1 MKPNETTP
9 ADPPPDDA
17 ERLSERLLEAVGEQ
31 RRGQMAQ
38 ALSHL
43 TEAGARERKRPD
55 GRAAALRLL
64 EMGADGDSVVAA
76 VLADPRLRDRL
87 SPEYLTQTYGATMA
101 SLVRNIHWLNTF
113 KECREEFVQ
122 PPEQAEHLRRMLL
135 AMVDDVRAVLVKLAY
150 RVERLHLLAE
160 ESYETRRCIARETL
174 DIYAPLANRL
184 GLGQLKW
191 ALEDLAFRYLEPQT
205 YKRLAKSLEE
215 TRDSRERYVSAFVD
229 ELRAAL
235 QAEGIEAETYGRPK
249 HIYSIYKKISRKNID
264 LNDLYDIR
272 AVRVLVDR
280 VSTCYAVLGV
290 VHGRW
295 THIPKEFDDY
305 IANRKENGYQSLHT
319 AVIGPEGKVVEV
331 QIRTHEMH
339 ALAEQGVAAH
349 WRYKEGGRQDEALDK
364 AVNSLR
370 NLLEHRD
377 NDEELLE
384 SFHAEL
390 FGDRV
395 FVLTPRGDVLD
406 LPKGATPL
414 DFAYTVHSEVG
425 HRCRGAKVDGRIV
438 PLSYTLKSGE
448 QVEILTAREPNPSR
462 DWYNPNTGYLYSARN
477 RAKVRHWFAQLDR
490 DQHLADGRAILE
502 REAQRLGTPVPDLEV
517 LVRRFHVQTPDELLL
532 AIGRGDVRPGQ
543 IASAL
548 QGPQAPASLPAD
560 GVRKAP
566 SHGGRPDRDAIRV
579 QGVGNLLTQFAQC
592 CKPAPGD
599 PVVGYITKGE
609 GVTIHRSDCPNVLNM
624 PDTQRKRL
632 IEADWGER
640 PHSYP
645 VDIHIEAFDRQGLL
659 RDITQTLTNEKINVL
674 AANTR
679 TNRDDQSVIMD
690 LEVEIVDIAQLSRI
704 LDKLGQLPNVIS
716 AERKH

>member
-1 MKPNETTP
+1 MKRE
-9 ADPPPDDA
+9 ASSDA
-17 ERLSERLLEAVGEQ
+17 EGHSQDEQLLQGLEGVRREHMQ
-31 RRGQMAQ
+31 R
-38 ALSHL
+38 ALAHIAA
-43 TEAGARERKRPD
+43 AGVRERKRPD
-55 GRAAALRLL
+55 GRSAALQLRA
-64 EMGADGDSVVAA
+64 MGADEDSVLAS
-76 VLADPRLRDRL
+76 VLADPRLRKAL
-87 SPEYLTQTYGATMA
+87 SAEQLTEEFGESMA
-101 SLVRNIHWLNTF
+101 SLVGSIHWLNTF

-150 RVERLHLLAE
+150 RVERLQLLSE

-191 ALEDLAFRYLEPQT
+191 GLEDLAFRYLEPQT
-205 YKRLAKSLEE
+205 YKRLAKALEE
-215 TRDSRERYVSAFVD
+215 TRDSRETYVKAFVG
-229 ELRAAL
+229 AL
-235 QAEGIEAETYGRPK
+235 QAALGEEGIEAEVYGRPK
-249 HIYSIYKKISRKNID
+249 HIYSIYKKIQRKHSDIS
-264 LNDLYDIR
+264 DLYDIR

-290 VHGRW
+290 VHSRW

-331 QIRTHEMH
+331 QIRTREMH

-370 NLLEHRD
+370 QLLEHRD

-384 SFHAEL
+384 SFHTEL

-395 FVLTPRGDVLD
+395 FVMTPRGDVLD
-406 LPKGATPL
+406 LPKGSTPL
-414 DFAYTVHSEVG
+414 DFAYAVHSEIG
-425 HRCRGAKVDGRIV
+425 HRCRGAKVDGHIV
-438 PLSYTLKSGE
+438 PLSYLLKSGE
-448 QVEILTAREPNPSR
+448 QVEVLTAKEPNPSR

-477 RAKVRHWFAQLDR
+477 RSKVRHWFAQLDR

-502 REAQRLGTPVPDLEV
+502 REAQRLGVQVPDLEV
-517 LVRRFHVQTPDELLL
+517 LVRRFHVQTADELLL
-532 AIGRGDVRPGQ
+532 AIGRGDVRAGQ
-543 IASAL
+543 LASAM
-548 QGPQAPASLPAD
+548 QGPVAAPTLPAA

-566 SHGGRPDRDAIRV
+566 TRSSAPDRDAIRV

-609 GVTIHRSDCPNVLNM
+609 GVVIHRSDCPNILNL
-624 PDTQRKRL
+624 PDAQRKRL

-645 VDIHIEAFDRQGLL
+645 VDVHIEAFDRQGLL

-679 TNRDDQSVIMD
+679 TNREDQSVIMD
-690 LEVEIVDIAQLSRI
+690 LEIEIVDIPQLGRV
-704 LDKLGQLPNVIS
+704 LDRLSQLPNVIS

>member
-1 MKPNETTP
+1 MKQTLIPQSDQASLNEQLLAAVEDARREEMTRALAHL
-9 ADPPPDDA
+9 ADA
-17 ERLSERLLEAVGEQ
+17 GE
-31 RRGQMAQ
+31 
-38 ALSHL
+38 
-43 TEAGARERKRPD
+43 RERKRPD

-64 EMGADGDSVVAA
+64 EMGADMDSVLAA
-76 VLADPRLRDRL
+76 VLADPRLRERL
-87 SPEYLTQTYGATMA
+87 SPEFLTETYGAPMA
-101 SLVRNIHWLNTF
+101 ALVRNIHWLNTF

-150 RVERLHLLAE
+150 RVERLQLLAE

-191 ALEDLAFRYLEPQT
+191 SLEDLAFRYLEPQA

-215 TRDSRERYVSAFVD
+215 TRDSREGYVSGFVT
-229 ELRAAL
+229 ELQEAL
-235 QAEGIEAETYGRPK
+235 KAEDIEAEVYGRPK
-249 HIYSIYKKISRKNID
+249 HIYSIYKKITRKNIE
-264 LNDLYDIR
+264 LNELYDIR

-331 QIRTHEMH
+331 QIRTREMH

-349 WRYKEGGRQDEALDK
+349 WRYKEGGRHDQALDR

-406 LPKGATPL
+406 LPKGSTPL
-414 DFAYTVHSEVG
+414 DFAYAVHSEIG
-425 HRCRGAKVDGRIV
+425 HRCRGAKVDGHIV
-438 PLSYTLKSGE
+438 PLTYALKSGE
-448 QVEILTAREPNPSR
+448 QVEILTAKEPNPSR
-462 DWYNPNTGYLYSARN
+462 DWYNPNTGYLFSARS

-490 DQHLADGRAILE
+490 DQHLADGRTLLE
-502 REAQRLGTPVPDLEV
+502 RESHRLGVAVPDLDV
-517 LVRRFHVQTPDELLL
+517 LVRRFHLQTSDELLL

-543 IASAL
+543 LASAL
-548 QGPQAPASLPAD
+548 QGPAAPAQLPTA
-560 GVRKAP
+560 GMRKAP
-566 SHGGRPDRDAIRV
+566 SRNGQADRDAIRV

-609 GVTIHRSDCPNVLNM
+609 GVAIHRIDCPNILNM
-624 PDTQRKRL
+624 PDAQRKRL
-632 IEADWGER
+632 IEADWGDQ

-645 VDIHIEAFDRQGLL
+645 VDIHIEAYDRQGLL
-659 RDITQTLTNEKINVL
+659 RDITHALSNEKINVL

-690 LEVEIVDIAQLSRI
+690 LEVEIVDITQLSRI
-704 LDKLGQLPNVIS
+704 LDKLAQLPNVIS
-716 AERKH
+716 SERKH

>member
-1 MKPNETTP
+1 MTEYLATV
-9 ADPPPDDA
+9 PPTEQTEWDGQL
-17 ERLSERLLEAVGEQ
+17 LSAIDRIHLEPLTRALAHV
-31 RRGQMAQ
+31 AQ
-38 ALSHL
+38 A
-43 TEAGARERKRPD
+43 GPRERKRPD
-55 GRAAALRLL
+55 GRNAALRLQA
-64 EMGADGDSVVAA
+64 MGADGDSVVAA
-76 VLADPRLRDRL
+76 VLADPRLRERL
-87 SPEYLTQTYGATMA
+87 DTEALTAEFGKPMA
-101 SLVRNIHWLNTF
+101 SLVHSIHWLNTF

-150 RVERLHLLAE
+150 RLERLQLLAE

-191 ALEDLAFRYLEPQT
+191 SLEDLAFRYLEPQT

-215 TRDSRERYVSAFVD
+215 TRDERERYVQGFVND
-229 ELRAAL
+229 LQVLL
-235 QAEGIEAETYGRPK
+235 QAEGIDAEVYGRPK
-249 HIYSIYKKISRKNID
+249 HIYSIYKKINRKNSD
-264 LNDLYDIR
+264 LKDLYDIR

-280 VSTCYAVLGV
+280 VATCYAVLGV

-331 QIRTHEMH
+331 QIRTREMH

-349 WRYKEGGRQDEALDK
+349 WRYKEGGRQDHALDR

-384 SFHAEL
+384 SFHTEL

-406 LPKGATPL
+406 LPKGSTPL
-414 DFAYTVHSEVG
+414 DFAYSVHSQIG
-425 HRCRGAKVDGRIV
+425 HRCRGAKVDGHIV
-438 PLSYTLKSGE
+438 PLTYVLKSGE
-448 QVEILTAREPNPSR
+448 QVEVLTAREPNPSR
-462 DWYNPNTGYLYSARN
+462 DWYNPNTGYLFSART

-490 DQHLADGRAILE
+490 DQHLADGRSMLE
-502 REAQRLGTPVPDLEV
+502 REAHRLGVPVPDLDT
-517 LVRRFHVQTPDELLL
+517 LVRRFHVQTQEELLL
-532 AIGRGDVRPGQ
+532 AIGRGDVRTGQ
-543 IASAL
+543 LVTAL
-548 QGPQAPASLPAD
+548 QGPVVPVAPLPS
-560 GVRKAP
+560 GTGRKP
-566 SHGGRPDRDAIRV
+566 SSWGTGHRDAIRV

-609 GVTIHRSDCPNVLNM
+609 GVMIHRSDCQNILNL
-624 PDTQRKRL
+624 PDSQRKRL
-632 IEADWGER
+632 IEADWGEK

-659 RDITQTLTNEKINVL
+659 RDITSTLSNEKINVL

-690 LEVEIVDIAQLSRI
+690 LEVEIVDITQLSRT
-704 LDKLGQLPNVIS
+704 LDKLSQLPHVIS
-716 AERKH
+716 AQRKR